1 MKEIQLTQGKT
12 AMVDD
17 SDFEYLNQWKWNALK
32 TKCTYYAVRTDCKN
46 NRKTIRMHRVIL
58 NTPDNMEGE
67 HKDHN
72 GLNNQRINLRNA
84 THSQNQMNRIS
95 RGKSKY
101 LGVTINK
108 GKYIEAKIITE
119 NKTIRLG
126 SFKTEESAARAY
138 DEAAIKYHGEFANLN
153 FSVQLV
159 EQSTMQGI

>member
-32 TKCTYYAVRTDCKN
+32 TKCTYYAVRTDCK
-46 NRKTIRMHRVIL
+46 